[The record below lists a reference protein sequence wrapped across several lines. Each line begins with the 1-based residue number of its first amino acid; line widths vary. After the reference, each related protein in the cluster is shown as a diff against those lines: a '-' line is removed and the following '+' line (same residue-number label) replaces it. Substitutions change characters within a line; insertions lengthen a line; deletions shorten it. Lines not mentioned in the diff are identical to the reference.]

1 MTSITSASHAQD
13 HSSDHTGPGPAG
25 HSVTRI
31 GPNAITRMIEALGEQ
46 VGPAETA
53 RLFGLAGLAH
63 HLAQAPDHMVDER
76 DVVALHT
83 VVRSELGDTRAR
95 EAGRQAGLLTAD
107 YLLAKRIPRPV
118 QAILKILPAALAGRI
133 LLAAIGKHSWTFAG
147 SGTFAA
153 VGGHPVRFRI
163 AGCPVCRGAQSPA
176 PLCDYYG
183 ATFERLFRTLV
194 HRDAAVREI
203 ACEAAGA
210 PACTFEIRWR

>member
-1 MTSITSASHAQD
+1 
-13 HSSDHTGPGPAG
+13 
-25 HSVTRI
+25 
-31 GPNAITRMIEALGEQ
+31 MIEALGEQ
-46 VGPAETA
+46 VGATETA
-53 RLFGLAGLAH
+53 RLFVLAGLAH

-83 VVRSELGDTRAR
+83 VVRAEMGDVRAR

-107 YLLAKRIPRPV
+107 YLLANRIPKPV
-118 QAILKILPAALAGRI
+118 QAILRILPASIAGRI
-133 LLAAIGKHSWTFAG
+133 LLAAIGKHAWTFAG
-147 SGTFAA
+147 SGAFAA

-163 AGCPVCRGAQSPA
+163 AGCPVCRGAQSPV

-194 HRDAAVREI
+194 HRDAAVRET
-203 ACEAAGA
+203 ACEASGA